1 MCQQGFRGRSDT
13 PERDNGRRR
22 EVVREGLRQR
32 VTSGLHLGRLGP
44 GDRLGSAR
52 QTAREVGT
60 DYRMVVAALRGLERD
75 GLLEIRPRGGIYVG
89 RRAPPP
95 RSSRLP
101 GLGDRLVAL
110 VLDELAGGLPVAAVA
125 ERLRHC
131 LDTRGLRAACI
142 ECNDDQLDFL
152 CHELQVSYGLES
164 VTVEIGRLRGEP
176 PLAVRQADLL
186 VSTTF
191 HAGDVRRCAAR
202 LSKPCVIA
210 TLDPRRRADVTRLL
224 AERPVYF
231 IGTDRRWAAKVRA
244 IWAREPGAERLQALT
259 LGQDPLESIPQE
271 AALMVMPR
279 ARRLLAGNPLLE
291 RALPPRGFSRDTARQ
306 ILSFLVQ
313 ANLAGSRS
321 PSR

>member
-1 MCQQGFRGRSDT
+1 MAS
-13 PERDNGRRR
+13 RR
-22 EVVREGLRQR
+22 EVVHEGLRQR
-32 VTSGLHLGRLGP
+32 VTSGLHLGQLRP

-75 GLLEIRPRGGIYVG
+75 GLVEIRPRGGIYVG

-95 RSSRLP
+95 RIRLP
-101 GLGDRLVAL
+101 GLGDRLVEL
-110 VLDELAGGLPVAAVA
+110 VLDELDGGLPVAAVA

-131 LDTRGLRAACI
+131 LDAIGLRAACI

-152 CHELQVSYGLES
+152 RHELQVGYGLES
-164 VTVEIGRLRGEP
+164 VTVEIDRLRGEP

-191 HAGDVRRCAAR
+191 HAGDVRRCAIR
-202 LSKPCVIA
+202 LGKPCVIV
-210 TLDPRRRADVTRLL
+210 TLDPRRQADVTRLL

-231 IGTDRRWAAKVRA
+231 IGTDRRWAAKVQA
-244 IWAREPGAERLQALT
+244 IWAREPGAERLRTLT
-259 LGQDPLESIPQE
+259 LGHDSLRCIPQE

-279 ARRLLAGNPLLE
+279 ARRLLAGDPLLE

-313 ANLAGSRS
+313 ANLAGSRAPGS
-321 PSR
+321 HRA

>member
-1 MCQQGFRGRSDT
+1 MYQQRLGGRSDT
-13 PERDNGRRR
+13 PARTMARPC

-32 VTSGLHLGRLGP
+32 VTSGLHLGQLSP

-60 DYRMVVAALRGLERD
+60 DYRTVVAALRGLERD
-75 GLLEIRPRGGIYVG
+75 GLLEIRSRGGIYIG
-89 RRAPPP
+89 RRTPPP

-101 GLGDRLVAL
+101 GFGDRLIAL
-110 VLDELAGGLPVAAVA
+110 VLDEVANGLPVAVVA

-131 LDTRGLRAACI
+131 LDTIGLRAACI

-152 CHELQVSYGLES
+152 CHELQVGYGLDS
-164 VTVEIGRLRGEP
+164 MRVEIDRLRREP

-202 LSKPCVIA
+202 LGKPCVIV
-210 TLDPRRRADVTRLL
+210 TLDARRRADVTRLL
-224 AERPVYF
+224 AERPVCF
-231 IGTDRRWAAKVRA
+231 IGTDRRWAAKARA

-259 LGQDPLESIPQE
+259 LGQDPLESIPEE
-271 AALMVMPR
+271 AALMIMPR
-279 ARRLLAGNPLLE
+279 ARRLLAGNSLLE

-313 ANLAGSRS
+313 ANLACR
-321 PSR
+321 R

>member
-1 MCQQGFRGRSDT
+1 MA
-13 PERDNGRRR
+13 RRR
-22 EVVREGLRQR
+22 EVVREALRQR
-32 VTSGLHLGRLGP
+32 VTSGLHLGNLHP

-52 QTAREVGT
+52 QTAREAGT
-60 DYRMVVAALRGLERD
+60 DYRMVVAALRGLERE
-75 GLLEIRPRGGIYVG
+75 GLLEIRPRSGVYVG

-101 GLGDRLVAL
+101 GFGDRLVDLA
-110 VLDELAGGLPVAAVA
+110 LDELAGGLPVAAVA

-131 LDTRGLRAACI
+131 LDTLGLRAACI

-152 CHELQVSYGLES
+152 HQELQAGYGLAS
-164 VTVEIGRLRGEP
+164 VTVEIDRLRGGP

-202 LSKPCVIA
+202 LGKPCILV
-210 TLDPRRRADVTRLL
+210 TLDPRRRADVMRLL

-244 IWAREPGAERLQALT
+244 IWAREPGAERLRALT
-259 LGQDPLESIPQE
+259 LGEDPLTSIPAE

-279 ARRLLAGNPLLE
+279 ARRLLAGDPLLE
-291 RALPPRGFSRDTARQ
+291 RALPPRGFSRETARQ

-313 ANLAGSRS
+313 ANLAGARAAH
-321 PSR
+321 R

>member
-1 MCQQGFRGRSDT
+1 MARGS
-13 PERDNGRRR
+13 

-32 VTSGLHLGRLGP
+32 VTSGLHLGELCQ

-52 QTAREVGT
+52 QTAREAGT

-89 RRAPPP
+89 RRARPPQ
-95 RSSRLP
+95 SRRLA
-101 GLGDRLVAL
+101 GFGDRLVAL
-110 VLDELAGGLPVAAVA
+110 VLDEIAGGLPVAAIA

-131 LDTRGLRAACI
+131 LDTIGLRAACI
-142 ECNDDQLDFL
+142 ECNDDQIDFL
-152 CHELQVSYGLES
+152 CHELQAGYGLES
-164 VTVEIGRLRGEP
+164 VAVEIDRLRGEP

-191 HAGDVRRCAAR
+191 HAGDVRRCAVR
-202 LSKPCVIA
+202 LGKPCVIV
-210 TLDPRRRADVTRLL
+210 TLDARRREDVTRLL
-224 AERPVYF
+224 AEGPVYI
-231 IGTDRRWAAKVRA
+231 IGTDRRWAAKARA

-259 LGQDPLESIPQE
+259 LGHDSLERIPKE

-279 ARRLLAGNPLLE
+279 ARRLLAGNSLLE

-313 ANLAGSRS
+313 ANLARACRAPTKSSGQ
-321 PSR
+321 

>member
-1 MCQQGFRGRSDT
+1 MA
-13 PERDNGRRR
+13 RRR

-32 VTSGLHLGRLGP
+32 VTSGLHLGQLCS

-60 DYRMVVAALRGLERD
+60 DYRMVVAALRGLERE

-89 RRAPPP
+89 RRAPSP
-95 RSSRLP
+95 RSRRLP
-101 GLGDRLVAL
+101 GFGDRLVAL
-110 VLDELAGGLPVAAVA
+110 VLDELASGLPVAEVA

-131 LDTRGLRAACI
+131 LDTIGLRAACI
-142 ECNDDQLDFL
+142 ECNDDQLDSL
-152 CHELQVSYGLES
+152 CHELQAGYGLES
-164 VTVEIGRLRGEP
+164 VRVEIDRLRGEP

-202 LSKPCVIA
+202 LGKPCVIA
-210 TLDPRRRADVTRLL
+210 TLDARRRADVTRLL

-231 IGTDRRWAAKVRA
+231 IGTDPRWAAKARA
-244 IWAREPGAERLQALT
+244 IWAGEPGAERLRTLT
-259 LGQDPLESIPQE
+259 LGHDSLACIPEE
-271 AALMVMPR
+271 AALMVMPG
-279 ARRLLAGNPLLE
+279 ARRLLAGNSLLE

-321 PSR
+321 SSCHRGR

>member
-1 MCQQGFRGRSDT
+1 MA
-13 PERDNGRRR
+13 RRR

-32 VTSGLHLGRLGP
+32 VTSGLHLGQLCS

-89 RRAPPP
+89 RRAPSL
-95 RSSRLP
+95 RSRRLP
-101 GLGDRLVAL
+101 GFGDRLVAL
-110 VLDELAGGLPVAAVA
+110 VLDELASGQPVAVAA

-131 LDTRGLRAACI
+131 LDTLGLHAACI

-152 CHELQVSYGLES
+152 CHELQAGYGLES
-164 VTVEIGRLRGEP
+164 VTVEVDRLRGEP

-191 HAGDVRRCAAR
+191 HAGDVRRCAAK
-202 LSKPCVIA
+202 LGKPCIIV
-210 TLDPRRRADVTRLL
+210 TLDARRQADVTRLL
-224 AERPVYF
+224 AERPVYL
-231 IGTDRRWAAKVRA
+231 IGTDPRWAAKARA
-244 IWAREPGAERLQALT
+244 IWAREPGAERLHTFT
-259 LGQDPLESIPQE
+259 LGHNSLESIPEE
-271 AALMVMPR
+271 AALMVMPG
-279 ARRLLAGNPLLE
+279 ARRLLAGTSLLE

-306 ILSFLVQ
+306 ILAFLVQ
-313 ANLAGSRS
+313 ANLAGPRS
-321 PSR
+321 SSSHRGR